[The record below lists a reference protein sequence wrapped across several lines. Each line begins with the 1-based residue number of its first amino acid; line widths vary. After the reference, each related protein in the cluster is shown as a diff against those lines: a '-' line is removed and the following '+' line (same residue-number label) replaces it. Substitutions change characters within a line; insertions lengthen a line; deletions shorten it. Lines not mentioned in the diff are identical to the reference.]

1 MSIGQHGVRG
11 DLVAGLIDARET
23 PASDR
28 FDQELEAAVQAGQ
41 ITPDAARRL
50 RLWQRASV
58 SELADHIR
66 QVLPTAL
73 SALADARDEAQR
85 RVQERE
91 AAAMAAVEPATP
103 PPGLAGMPADT
114 PAGAAPTEAVRDTPE
129 PASAEAG
136 DDPSSLEER
145 PARMMVADLVVTRT
159 PVHHDHS

>member
-28 FDQELEAAVQAGQ
+28 FDQELEAAEKAGH

-91 AAAMAAVEPATP
+91 SAALAT
-103 PPGLAGMPADT
+103 A
-114 PAGAAPTEAVRDTPE
+114 EARGTGDTPE
-129 PASAEAG
+129 PASAEPG
-136 DDPSSLEER
+136 DDPSSLEGR
-145 PARMMVADLVVTRT
+145 PARMMVADLVVTRA
-159 PVHHDHS
+159 PVPHDNS

>member
-1 MSIGQHGVRG
+1 MSIGQHGVRS
-11 DLVAGLIDARET
+11 DLVAGLIDARDT

-28 FDQELEAAVQAGQ
+28 FDQELGAAVDAGEV
-41 ITPDAARRL
+41 TPDAARRL

-91 AAAMAAVEPATP
+91 SVALGDPAAAGP
-103 PPGLAGMPADT
+103 
-114 PAGAAPTEAVRDTPE
+114 RDTPE
-129 PASAEAG
+129 PASGATTAA
-136 DDPSSLEER
+136 PSSLEPR
-145 PARMMVADLVVTRT
+145 PARLMVADLVATSP
-159 PVHHDHS
+159 PVRHDQS

>member
-28 FDQELEAAVQAGQ
+28 FDQELEAAERSGQ
-41 ITPDAARRL
+41 VTPDAARRL

-91 AAAMAAVEPATP
+91 SASLAT
-103 PPGLAGMPADT
+103 AADT
-114 PAGAAPTEAVRDTPE
+114 SSDPGDTPE
-129 PASAEAG
+129 PASGAPT
-136 DDPSSLEER
+136 DDPSSLEGR

-159 PVHHDHS
+159 PVHHDPS